1 MAMKSAE
8 PTRSATSGYKR
19 LPNVRGLNE
28 LDEWTRASAGLLP
41 SDRARAL
48 PNEQDRERGRAMSDI
63 CLVCGE
69 DYPPNGIVMCDDCG
83 MDKDI
88 EQQQERE
95 GNK

>member
-1 MAMKSAE
+1 M
-8 PTRSATSGYKR
+8 PTT
-19 LPNVRGLNE
+19 
-28 LDEWTRASAGLLP
+28 
-41 SDRARAL
+41 
-48 PNEQDRERGRAMSDI
+48 RERGQVMSEV

-95 GNK
+95 GNR

>member
-1 MAMKSAE
+1 MDQRIRAGHHLRAHHW
-8 PTRSATSGYKR
+8 
-19 LPNVRGLNE
+19 RGLV
-28 LDEWTRASAGLLP
+28 
-41 SDRARAL
+41 AL
-48 PNEQDRERGRAMSDI
+48 EQVGGGRVSEI

-95 GNK
+95 GKK

>member
-1 MAMKSAE
+1 
-8 PTRSATSGYKR
+8 
-19 LPNVRGLNE
+19 LPG
-28 LDEWTRASAGLLP
+28 
-41 SDRARAL
+41 DRARAL
-48 PNEQDRERGRAMSDI
+48 HNEQDRERGQEMSDI

-69 DYPPNGIVMCDDCG
+69 NYPPNGIVMCDDCG